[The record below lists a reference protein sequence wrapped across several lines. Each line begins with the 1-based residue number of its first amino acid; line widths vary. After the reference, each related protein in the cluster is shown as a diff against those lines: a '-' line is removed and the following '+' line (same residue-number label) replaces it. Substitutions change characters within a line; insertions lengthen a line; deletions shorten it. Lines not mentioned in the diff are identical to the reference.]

1 MAIFDINKVLSIVD
15 NDKGMART
23 LLEMTLD
30 LGSVDMLEMRK
41 LANDQEYIAAGK
53 VAHKLKSSTATLGF
67 HDVSDLMKD
76 LEHYS
81 KTEVEHTIFEEK
93 LSNLESVTNELFEFI
108 RQALASE
115 LK

>member
-1 MAIFDINKVLSIVD
+1 MAIFDLNKVLSIVD
-15 NDKGMART
+15 NDRGMAKT
-23 LLEMTLD
+23 LLEMTLE
-30 LGSVDMLEMRK
+30 LGSADMIEMRR
-41 LANDQEYIAAGK
+41 LASQQEFVAAGK

-76 LEHYS
+76 LEHFS
-81 KTEVEHTIFEEK
+81 KTEVDHIIFEEK
-93 LSNLESVTNELFEFI
+93 LNNLESVTNELFEFI